1 MTKKIYESQSWKYQ
15 NIFFSSKNKKK
26 YKITFKNILSLLN
39 IKFKKSDTQLKILK
53 KIYKPL
59 YYTRPLIRE
68 IDGFILYFYKYVQSR
83 FITKSGTYSKYLAW
97 EKGWSYNLKKFKI
110 DPNINSLTPKFVR
123 KKSLLKVNGE
133 YISPITKKFE
143 IKLFIIIK
151 LIVFFKYA
159 LKIKNIYEFGCGT
172 GRNLLALSRYFKN
185 KNFIGLDYTKAS
197 LKILNLISKRKKNIT
212 GHFFDIVNPS
222 NKFLLKKNSL
232 VLTVGS
238 LEQVGLR
245 YKNFFRYLRNNKPSL
260 VINFE
265 TINELYSNNN
275 FSDYLSRQ
283 FVIKRNYLRNYLSY
297 LKKKEKEK
305 IIKIIK
311 FKRVFGS
318 LFHEGYSLVI
328 FKFLN

>member
-15 NIFFSSKNKKK
+15 NIFFGSKNKKK

-39 IKFKKSDTQLKILK
+39 IKFKKSDAQLKVLK

-68 IDGFILYFYKYVQSR
+68 IDSFILYFYKYVQSR

-133 YISPITKKFE
+133 YISPISTKFE
-143 IKLFIIIK
+143 IKLFTIIK

-159 LKIKNIYEFGCGT
+159 LKVKNIYEFGCGT
-172 GRNLLALSRYFKN
+172 GRNLLVLSRYFKN

-212 GHFFDIVNPS
+212 GYFFDIVNPS

-245 YKNFFRYLRNNKPSL
+245 YKNFFRYLRNNKPTL

-297 LKKKEKEK
+297 LKKKEKER

-311 FKRVFGS
+311 VKRVFGS
-318 LFHEGYSLVI
+318 QFHEGYSLVI

>member
-1 MTKKIYESQSWKYQ
+1 M
-15 NIFFSSKNKKK
+15 
-26 YKITFKNILSLLN
+26 
-39 IKFKKSDTQLKILK
+39 
-53 KIYKPL
+53 
-59 YYTRPLIRE
+59 
-68 IDGFILYFYKYVQSR
+68 
-83 FITKSGTYSKYLAW
+83 FITKFGTYSKYLAW
-97 EKGWSYNLKKFKI
+97 EKGWSYNLKKFEI

-133 YISPITKKFE
+133 YISPISKKFE

-151 LIVFFKYA
+151 LIVFFKHA
-159 LKIKNIYEFGCGT
+159 LKFKNIYEFGYGT
-172 GRNLLALSRYFKN
+172 GRNLLALSKYFKN

-197 LKILNLISKRKKNIT
+197 LKILNLISKRKNNIK

-260 VINFE
+260 AINFE
-265 TINELYSNNN
+265 TKNELCSNNN
-275 FSDYLSRQ
+275 FSDYLSRKYIII
-283 FVIKRNYLRNYLSY
+283 IKRNYLRNYLSF
-297 LKKKEKEK
+297 LRKKEKEK
-305 IIKIIK
+305 VIKIIK
-311 FKRVFGS
+311 VKRVFGS
-318 LFHEGYSLVI
+318 QFHEGYSLVI